1 MSHAAVP
8 LCVDL
13 DGTLIHAD
21 LLVETCV
28 ALLRKNPLYLFL
40 LPWWLLRGKA
50 HLKAQVASRVL
61 LNHAALPFHR
71 ELLQWLTDE
80 RREGRQIWLCTASN
94 QRLAEAVALHLQLF
108 DGVLAS
114 SDTLNLSG
122 KQKAEMLVAKFGNR
136 AFDYCGNDT
145 VDLHVWSVSRGGV
158 VVNAHGDLE
167 QRARQVTD
175 VYRTFG
181 SPGHHVRALC
191 RLLRPHQWA
200 KNALLFVP
208 VAAAHRILDPTALGH
223 AALAF
228 LAFCLCASS
237 VYVLNDMLDVEAD
250 RQHPRKSQ
258 RPFASG
264 ALPLKAGFALI
275 PLLLLATAGIAWL
288 LPVQFGL
295 TLGGYYLL
303 TLAYTLGVKQLV
315 IVDVLCLAGLYT
327 IRIVAGAAAVA
338 VPLSLWLLLFSLF
351 LFLSLALVKRFAE
364 LQVMQRQGKLE
375 AAGRGYRL
383 DDLALLESLGTGAG
397 YMCVLV
403 LALYINNPVVET
415 LYRHPEVLWALC
427 PLMGYWVT
435 RVWVVSHRGLMH
447 DDPVMFALRD
457 RASLVIGVL
466 GAIVIWAAT

>member
-71 ELLQWLTDE
+71 ELLQWLADE

-122 KQKAEMLVAKFGNR
+122 KQKAEMLVTKFGNR

-181 SPGHHVRALC
+181 SPGHQVRALC

-208 VAAAHRILDPTALGH
+208 VAAAHRIVDPTALGH
-223 AALAF
+223 AGLAF

-315 IVDVLCLAGLYT
+315 IVDVLCLAALYT

-403 LALYINNPVVET
+403 LALYINNPVVEK

-427 PLMGYWVT
+427 PLMLYWIT